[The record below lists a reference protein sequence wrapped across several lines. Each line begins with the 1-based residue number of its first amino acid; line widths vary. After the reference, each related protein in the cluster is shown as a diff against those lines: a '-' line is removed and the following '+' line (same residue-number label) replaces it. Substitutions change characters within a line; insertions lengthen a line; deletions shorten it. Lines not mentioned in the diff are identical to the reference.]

1 MTGMELIGSGWPRW
15 RRLCWEEKL
24 RLGGQQGS
32 PFSWNRS
39 YTRRPGKKTERPSS
53 QDHHGVAGGG
63 GAQGIIKM
71 LRELLES
78 EAERKKL

>member
-1 MTGMELIGSGWPRW
+1 MAQV
-15 RRLCWEEKL
+15 EEAV
-24 RLGGQQGS
+24 LGGETQARGQQGS

-39 YTRRPGKKTERPSS
+39 YTHRPGKKTERPSS